1 MDKVVKREVSQARAL
16 ARVLDG
22 LIPLPG
28 GMRIGL
34 DSIVGL
40 LPGIG
45 DMAGAAASA
54 YIVLLA
60 IRAGASRTAV
70 IRMIA
75 NIAVDTTVGALPILG
90 DLFDVGWQS
99 NTKNVAIME
108 KDLDATGVR
117 RHTSKAVLILIVV
130 GVLVALGGLA
140 YMVAAFLWLVVAR
153 LF

>member
-1 MDKVVKREVSQARAL
+1 MDKVIKREVSQARAL

-22 LIPLPG
+22 LVPLPG
-28 GMRIGL
+28 GMRVGL

-70 IRMIA
+70 IRMVA
-75 NIAVDTTVGALPILG
+75 NIALDTIVGALPILG
-90 DLFDVGWQS
+90 DLFDLGWQS

-108 KDLDATGVR
+108 NDLDATGVR
-117 RHTSKAVLILIVV
+117 SHTSKAVLILIVV

-140 YMVAAFLWLVVAR
+140 YMVAAFLWLVVGK

>member
-1 MDKVVKREVSQARAL
+1 MDKVIKREVSQARAL

-22 LIPLPG
+22 LVPLPG

-70 IRMIA
+70 IRMVA
-75 NIAVDTTVGALPILG
+75 NIALDTIVGALPILG
-90 DLFDVGWQS
+90 DLFDLGWQS

-108 KDLDATGVR
+108 NDLDATGVR
-117 RHTSKAVLILIVV
+117 SHTSKAVLILIVV

-140 YMVAAFLWLVVAR
+140 YMVAAFLWLVVGK